1 VYSPVWSVLFLAIGV
16 GAIAQV
22 IVQIV
27 GQMTMRQGVTRQFAR
42 GPVLAG
48 LVAGFAVMYI
58 TGMWVG

>member
-1 VYSPVWSVLFLAIGV
+1 VLFLAIGV